1 MHCQL
6 LRVHIIKFPMTFFQ
20 KYFFIVVSWKIYQKV
35 AISPIPGFSGCHFGR
50 SRAIFEKSFWLIL
63 SYLCKNW
70 SKMLKCEILLF
81 FVRKWLEWF
90 KNPWYWYQEPR
101 KLVGGWKFWKFE
113 KMGSFWATFGPLWGR
128 FKAALGLLWG
138 CFRTTLGLL
147 WGRFRTTLG
156 MLLGCIEAASGTLR
170 GTSGM
175 LRGHSGAPVLWG
187 LGPLYSALLLG
198 ITIQIAYSG
207 SWDWR
212 VFSLVSN

>member
-35 AISPIPGFSGCHFGR
+35 AISPIPGVSGCHFGR

-113 KMGSFWATFGPLWGR
+113 KMT
-128 FKAALGLLWG
+128 
-138 CFRTTLGLL
+138 
-147 WGRFRTTLG
+147 
-156 MLLGCIEAASGTLR
+156 ILR
-170 GTSGM
+170 GFT
-175 LRGHSGAPVLWG
+175 LVKNFGHFCQFHPSVAGVRG
-187 LGPLYSALLLG
+187 LGWGVNPGGSG
-198 ITIQIAYSG
+198 VIPRWFNRKTIL
-207 SWDWR
+207 WLMD
-212 VFSLVSN
+212 

>member
-35 AISPIPGFSGCHFGR
+35 AISPIPGVSGCHFGR

-113 KMGSFWATFGPLWGR
+113 KMT
-128 FKAALGLLWG
+128 
-138 CFRTTLGLL
+138 
-147 WGRFRTTLG
+147 
-156 MLLGCIEAASGTLR
+156 ILR
-170 GTSGM
+170 GFT
-175 LRGHSGAPVLWG
+175 LVKNFGHFCQFYPSVRQRPLGRPAGIMQSHLWQSWLGDCENVLE
-187 LGPLYSALLLG
+187 
-198 ITIQIAYSG
+198 QIC
-207 SWDWR
+207 
-212 VFSLVSN
+212 